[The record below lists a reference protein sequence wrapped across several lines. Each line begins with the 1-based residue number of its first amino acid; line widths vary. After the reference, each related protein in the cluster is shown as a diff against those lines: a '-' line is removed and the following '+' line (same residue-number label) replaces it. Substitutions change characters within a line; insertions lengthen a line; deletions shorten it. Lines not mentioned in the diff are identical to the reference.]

1 MSARYD
7 AVVVGGGH
15 NGLVAAATLARAGRR
30 VCVLERA
37 DRLGGMAAGGAFPD
51 GTPMPRIAHLLYNL
65 SPAVLNELGFGAG
78 GPVETRALPTVCLDP
93 EGRHVVVRDGSP
105 VLADGRPHPEAE
117 AYRRLAARLVRF
129 GGLLARLAD
138 APPPQVSE
146 RLADL
151 AGMRRLGPLAALGWD
166 FRKLGRGDRR
176 EFLRI
181 VLSNA
186 HDVILD
192 ELSDGPLAGSL
203 AADAVRGAWA
213 GPRAPGTVFSL
224 MYRLARGGGAALP
237 LGGMDAVIA
246 ALADRA
252 RSLGAA
258 LRTGAEVT
266 EVRVEGDRAC
276 GVRLADGEE
285 IAAGAVLV
293 ATAPGAA
300 MRLAGPA
307 HYDIEAV
314 RRLRN
319 MRAKGTAA
327 KLNLRLDGLP
337 EVPGLGPELLGG
349 RLLLAPSVE
358 QVERA
363 FDPVKYGRVSEAP
376 VIEAVIP
383 SLTDP
388 QAAPH
393 GGHVLSA
400 IVQYVPHAPEGGWTG
415 AARDRLRDVALAALE
430 TALPGLSA
438 RVTAA
443 ETLTPSDIEAAT
455 GAPGGHWHHG
465 ELSLDQLLTVRPV
478 NGMARYRFGPAGHY
492 LCGAGAHPGGDV
504 MGAPGRNA
512 ARVALADATAGE
524 AAA

>member
-1 MSARYD
+1 
-7 AVVVGGGH
+7 
-15 NGLVAAATLARAGRR
+15 
-30 VCVLERA
+30 
-37 DRLGGMAAGGAFPD
+37 
-51 GTPMPRIAHLLYNL
+51 
-65 SPAVLNELGFGAG
+65 
-78 GPVETRALPTVCLDP
+78 
-93 EGRHVVVRDGSP
+93 
-105 VLADGRPHPEAE
+105 
-117 AYRRLAARLVRF
+117 
-129 GGLLARLAD
+129 
-138 APPPQVSE
+138 
-146 RLADL
+146 
-151 AGMRRLGPLAALGWD
+151 
-166 FRKLGRGDRR
+166 
-176 EFLRI
+176 
-181 VLSNA
+181 
-186 HDVILD
+186 
-192 ELSDGPLAGSL
+192 
-203 AADAVRGAWA
+203 
-213 GPRAPGTVFSL
+213 
-224 MYRLARGGGAALP
+224 
-237 LGGMDAVIA
+237 
-246 ALADRA
+246 
-252 RSLGAA
+252 
-258 LRTGAEVT
+258 
-266 EVRVEGDRAC
+266 
-276 GVRLADGEE
+276 
-285 IAAGAVLV
+285 
-293 ATAPGAA
+293 

-337 EVPGLGPELLGG
+337 EPPGLGPELLGG

-388 QAAPH
+388 QTAPR

-400 IVQYVPHAPEGGWTG
+400 IVQYVPHAPEGGWTA
-415 AARDRLRDVALAALE
+415 AARDRLRDVALATLE

-438 RVTAA
+438 RVSEA

-478 NGMARYRFGPAGHY
+478 NGMARYRFGPAGYY

-504 MGAPGRNA
+504 MGAAGRNA
-512 ARVALADATAGE
+512 AQVALADAAAGG